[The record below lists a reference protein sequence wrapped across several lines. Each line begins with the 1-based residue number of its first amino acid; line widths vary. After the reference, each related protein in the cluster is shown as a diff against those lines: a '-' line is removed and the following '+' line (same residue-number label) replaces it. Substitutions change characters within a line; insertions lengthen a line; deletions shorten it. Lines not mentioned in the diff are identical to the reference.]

1 MGRRFAGSVPPVGIN
16 EIAAAGFGAAAGTY
30 ERGRP
35 SYPDGVIELFRE
47 QLGVGPGSTVVDL
60 GAGTG
65 KLTRLL
71 VATGASVIAV
81 EPIEAMRAQLVALL
95 PEVEALDGTAEA
107 IPVPDGSCG
116 AVTVAQAFHWFDP
129 GPALEEIAR
138 VLEPGGGLGL
148 VWNERDESVPWVAE
162 LSRLLNWGVERPY
175 RRDQDWAPIVAAS
188 GRFTPLQRRRLSYQQ
203 ELDAD
208 TLVERALSTSYIAA
222 RPAAENVELATAI
235 RTLVAGF
242 PPRFE
247 LPYLTD
253 VHWCHRR

>member
-1 MGRRFAGSVPPVGIN
+1 MGIN

-35 SYPDGVIELFRE
+35 SYPDAVVDLFRD
-47 QLGVGPGSTVVDL
+47 QLGVGPGATVVDL

-71 VATGASVIAV
+71 VPTGATVVAV

-95 PEVEALDGTAEA
+95 PGVEAVDGTAES
-107 IPVPDGSCG
+107 IPRPDGSCR

-129 GPALEEIAR
+129 EAALEEIAR

-175 RRDQDWAPIVAAS
+175 RRDQDWAAVVAAS
-188 GRFTPLQRRRLSYQQ
+188 GRFTPLQHRQLSYQQ
-203 ELDAD
+203 ELDAE

-222 RPAAENVELATAI
+222 RPPAENVGLAEDI
-235 RTLVAGF
+235 RALVVDF
-242 PPRFE
+242 PARFE
-247 LPYLTD
+247 LPYVTD
-253 VHWCHRR
+253 VHWCHRI

>member
-1 MGRRFAGSVPPVGIN
+1 MGIN
-16 EIAAAGFGAAAGTY
+16 ETAAAGFGSAADVY

-35 SYPDGVIELFRE
+35 SYPEGVVELFCD
-47 QLGVGPGSTVVDL
+47 QLGIRRGTTVVDL
-60 GAGTG
+60 AAGTG

-71 VATGASVIAV
+71 VPTGATVIAV
-81 EPIEAMRAQLVALL
+81 EPVEAMRAQLAALL
-95 PEVEALDGTAEA
+95 PEVEALDGTAES
-107 IPVPDGSCG
+107 IPLPDASAG

-129 GPALEEIAR
+129 EPALAEIAR

-162 LSRLLNWGVERPY
+162 LSTLLDWGERRPY
-175 RRDQDWAPIVAAS
+175 RRDRDWGAVVAAS
-188 GRFTPLQRRRLSYQQ
+188 GLFTPIQHRQLSYQQ
-203 ELDAD
+203 ELDVD

-222 RPAAENVELATAI
+222 RPAEQNVELADAV
-235 RTLVAGF
+235 RALADGF

-247 LPYLTD
+247 LPYVTD

>member
-1 MGRRFAGSVPPVGIN
+1 MGIN
-16 EIAAAGFGAAAGTY
+16 EIAAAGFGAAADTY

-35 SYPDGVIELFRE
+35 SYPDGVIELFRD
-47 QLGVGPGSTVVDL
+47 QLGVGPASTVVDL

-71 VATGASVIAV
+71 VATGATVVAV
-81 EPIEAMRAQLVALL
+81 EPVEAMRAQLVALL
-95 PEVEALDGTAEA
+95 PEVEAVDGTAES
-107 IPVPDGSCG
+107 IPLPDGSCG
-116 AVTVAQAFHWFDP
+116 AVTVAQAFHWFEP
-129 GPALEEIAR
+129 APALEEIAR

-162 LSRLLNWGVERPY
+162 LSGLLNWGVQRPY
-175 RRDQDWAPIVAAS
+175 RRDQDWSAVVAAS
-188 GRFTPLQRRRLSYQQ
+188 DRFTPLQHRQLSYQQ
-203 ELDAD
+203 ELDAE

-222 RPAAENVELATAI
+222 RPAAENVRLAEDI
-235 RTLVAGF
+235 RALVAGF